1 MTINEE
7 VKIIEYA
14 PSIFEAIRSMD
25 GIKDGM
31 VQMSLNTELN
41 RQQVFKAKESAG
53 KSGSFFFFSYNKK
66 FLLKTMNDSEMEVF
80 FEMLPDYFC
89 HFIKNPQSLLA
100 RIYGVFTVKME
111 TIEPVHILLM
121 ANAA

>member
-41 RQQVFKAKESAG
+41 RQ
-53 KSGSFFFFSYNKK
+53 
-66 FLLKTMNDSEMEVF
+66 
-80 FEMLPDYFC
+80 
-89 HFIKNPQSLLA
+89 
-100 RIYGVFTVKME
+100 
-111 TIEPVHILLM
+111 
-121 ANAA
+121 

>member
-7 VKIIEYA
+7 VRIIEYA

-89 HFIKNPQSLLA
+89 HFIKNP
-100 RIYGVFTVKME
+100 
-111 TIEPVHILLM
+111 
-121 ANAA
+121 